1 MEVLKAIQKAKEVKS
16 KLNNPEKKVG
26 LCVGGDRSDGEER
39 AEGGAGSQWNR
50 ATERSGLLCPGCT
63 PPCPG
68 CLTLGRPPPLCS
80 PGVRRPVAAPAVRGC
95 YGPGRTAFTITRL

>member
-39 AEGGAGSQWNR
+39 VREELA
-50 ATERSGLLCPGCT
+50 RSGTGPQSAQGPRVL
-63 PPCPG
+63 
-68 CLTLGRPPPLCS
+68 
-80 PGVRRPVAAPAVRGC
+80 AAPLYVLA
-95 YGPGRTAFTITRL
+95 A